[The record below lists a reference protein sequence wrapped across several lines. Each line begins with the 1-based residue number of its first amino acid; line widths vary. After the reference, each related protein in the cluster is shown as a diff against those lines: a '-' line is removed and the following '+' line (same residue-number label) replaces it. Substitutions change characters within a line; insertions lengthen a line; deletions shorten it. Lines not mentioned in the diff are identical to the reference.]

1 MPLFR
6 SWCGLALCL
15 VVSSSAWAQ
24 LPSAYDLRSVATP
37 LGNVAWVSDIQ
48 DQGTAEDCWTFAS
61 ALAMDSSLLMQ
72 GVLPTSSA
80 APAPMVSSWHLSV
93 ANGNPN
99 QIIPGQAFG
108 NNSNWGGFEYMA
120 LGYVTRGSG
129 LWNIPGTWNA
139 ATHVTTLG
147 GGPVS
152 NAANPLNPFPSSIS
166 NYSGNDNDF
175 TPNPLTPLL
184 PPTDQP
190 TAWRATKVS
199 ILDQGFPS
207 NVALPTPT
215 GTESIGGTSYNTYS
229 YTLGAADPQVQAVKA
244 AILANGAVTT
254 SMNADYNDFVSVQNP
269 QGSAVPY
276 TVNYVNNRTATGYAD
291 HEVAIIGWN
300 DNYTITSGG
309 NTTTGAWLV
318 QNSWGTTYWN
328 GTNEDRNDGTF
339 WAAYDDAVIGRSGVA
354 SFQMAS
360 MDNYTQTVLQNE
372 LGPMSYSGNFE
383 VIGGVGLDF
392 VGMPTGMASLNA
404 SSVRSILTPAET
416 MRLGALGLA
425 TQIANVEV
433 NASIYQWNAG
443 TQTVGSLLTSATF
456 SNDSVGFFLGE
467 LSNPLILNGGQSYAV
482 ELAYTQGGNPILGA
496 APVTVGGSGING
508 YLSVNAGLSYCLN
521 PTTGQWED
529 LNSLSFKSY
538 SGSGPDANGGI
549 LFLKGYGTVPEPTSV
564 VLVGMAA
571 VALCGHHL
579 LRRRQAA

>member
-6 SWCGLALCL
+6 FCFALALGL
-15 VVSSSAWAQ
+15 SLVSSANAQ

-72 GVLPTSSA
+72 GVLPTGST

-99 QIIPGQAFG
+99 QIIPGQAF
-108 NNSNWGGFEYMA
+108 NSNSNWGGFEYMA

-129 LWNIPGTWNA
+129 LWTIPGNDNP

-152 NAANPLNPFPSSIS
+152 NAANPANVFPSVIS
-166 NYSGNDNDF
+166 NYDGNDNDF
-175 TPNPLTPLL
+175 VPNPLTPLL
-184 PPTDQP
+184 PPTNQP

-199 ILDQGFPS
+199 ILDQGFS
-207 NVALPTPT
+207 TNVALPTPT
-215 GTESIGGTSYNTYS
+215 GTESIGGSSYHTYS
-229 YTLGAADPQVQAVKA
+229 YTLGAADPQVQAVKE

-254 SMNADYNDFVSVQNP
+254 SMNAQYSAFVSVQNP
-269 QGSAVPY
+269 TGSLVPY
-276 TVNYVNNRTATGYAD
+276 SVNYVNPKTATGYSD

-318 QNSWGTTYWN
+318 QNSWGTNYWN
-328 GTNEDRNDGTF
+328 GTNADPNDGTF

-360 MDNYTQTVLQNE
+360 MDKYTQTVLQNE
-372 LGPMSYSGNFE
+372 LGPMEYAGNFE
-383 VIGGVGLDF
+383 VIGGVGYNF
-392 VGMPTGMASLNA
+392 VGSPTGMAPIEA
-404 SSVRSILTPAET
+404 SSVRSILTPT
-416 MRLGALGLA
+416 TNTRLGALGLA

-433 NASIYQWNAG
+433 NASIYEWNPG
-443 TQTVGSLLTSATF
+443 TQTLGSLLTSATF
-456 SNDSVGFFLGE
+456 TNDSIGFFLGE
-467 LSNPLILNGGQSYAV
+467 LPESLILNGGQSYAV
-482 ELAYTQGGNPILGA
+482 QLAYSQGGSPILGA
-496 APVTVGGSGING
+496 APMTIGGSGING
-508 YLSVNAGLSYCLN
+508 YLTVNSGLSYCLN

-529 LNSLSFKSY
+529 LDSLSFTAF
-538 SGSGPDANGGI
+538 SGSGPNAKGGI
-549 LFLKGYGTVPEPTSV
+549 LFLKGYGTVPEPTSLA
-564 VLVGMAA
+564 LVGMAA
-571 VALCGHHL
+571 AALCGRQL
-579 LRRRQAA
+579 LRRRRTA